1 MEFTFSGLE
10 SAVKRI
16 CEKKGIAM
24 GEDERRKLAR
34 ESMRLAFEH
43 LASRVGWA
51 VRDLEKKAEGVETL
65 VVSGGVASNGFL
77 RHVYV
82 PSFPF
87 NYVHTYRSPML
98 KFLSQSP
105 RLPHCAGLSLYKSH
119 LPTRCTLHR

>member
-1 MEFTFSGLE
+1 MD
-10 SAVKRI
+10 
-16 CEKKGIAM
+16 
-24 GEDERRKLAR
+24 EDERRELAR

-51 VRDLEKKAEGVETL
+51 LRDLEKKAEGVETL

-87 NYVHTYRSPML
+87 NYVHTY
-98 KFLSQSP
+98 K
-105 RLPHCAGLSLYKSH
+105 
-119 LPTRCTLHR
+119 